1 MWPEEFGYPYLKFQ
15 KESFWIKTRKKKK
28 KPIVGSEALEE
39 EVQCW
44 PNSVFLSKEKHNSNV
59 GKWEEDTRGCNGIEG
74 LWTNSL
80 VHLSLSPQTGCEPH
94 VVKNSPSPAAR
105 MGRGSEKM
113 FAGLMISK
121 KQRTKENMVSG
132 F

>member
-39 EVQCW
+39 EAQCW

-59 GKWEEDTRGCNGIEG
+59 GKWEEDTRGCNGYWRI
-74 LWTNSL
+74 
-80 VHLSLSPQTGCEPH
+80 VDQLSLSIL
-94 VVKNSPSPAAR
+94 A
-105 MGRGSEKM
+105 
-113 FAGLMISK
+113 
-121 KQRTKENMVSG
+121 
-132 F
+132 